1 MRTGVS
7 WLEERDHGPLF
18 FGNRQIFGK
27 FNVSSENF
35 LAFAVGKDIGFE
47 FYRKVLELAPLLYR
61 CSSSITDHLRGLV
74 PVAYEEMET
83 RRMPH
88 FFHLF
93 LFNLIFTHDSNLSA
107 E

>member
-1 MRTGVS
+1 MRTGVL
-7 WLEERDHGPLF
+7 WLVERGPWPP
-18 FGNRQIFGK
+18 IFSKSLDFWK
-27 FNVSSENF
+27 FQCFVRKF

-47 FYRKVLELAPLLYR
+47 FYRKVLELAPY
-61 CSSSITDHLRGLV
+61 STGAPEASPIIYGGLV
-74 PVAYEEMET
+74 PVVYGEMES